1 MLQVKLLPFYFAV
14 DFSIQVL
21 STRSWPFQ
29 QGPQFCLPE
38 EVSMANTCICK
49 IMRVSLTYSLYRV
62 KVDSQPFITSS
73 TVVAN

>member
-1 MLQVKLLPFYFAV
+1 MSNKMVIIMLQVKLLPFYFAV

-38 EVSMANTCICK
+38 EVS
-49 IMRVSLTYSLYRV
+49 
-62 KVDSQPFITSS
+62 
-73 TVVAN
+73 TV